1 MPLMNVPTPTVQY
14 KSVGPGLAALENL
27 LELRSAKVVF
37 PDGAEFGQA
46 SGTAGFFIYRE
57 PSAGPSEIWND
68 ELKQWEADPGPS
80 PGALKPKPLI
90 FKADDAAAPWQSP
103 VVPAGQKDKD
113 GKDQFG
119 KARPD
124 FPRYSFRTFF
134 AGESGG
140 VAYEGLSAPT
150 APVKFVSALD
160 AMRAGIK
167 VGEDETPEDATEITL
182 FLKDSSLRVLGS
194 VFIKSEGG
202 TARVEVSNAQA
213 GAQRAVVRLLP
224 NGDIE
229 IQPAAGRSIVLGGPV
244 SAGSIR
250 YQPADP
256 LSGVAVGVKKWLQT

>member
-1 MPLMNVPTPTVQY
+1 MPGMIVPTPTVDY
-14 KSVGPGLAALENL
+14 KSVGPGLAALEGL
-27 LELRSAKVVF
+27 LELRSPKVVF
-37 PDGAEFGQA
+37 PDGSEFGQA
-46 SGTAGFFIYRE
+46 SGTAGFFVYRQ
-57 PSAGPSEIWND
+57 PAAAPVEIWND
-68 ELKQWEADPGPS
+68 ELKRWEADPGPS

-103 VVPAGQKDKD
+103 IVAAGQKDKD

-119 KARPD
+119 KAKPD
-124 FPRYSFRTFF
+124 FPRYHFRTFF

-140 VAYEGLSAPT
+140 IAYEGLSAPT
-150 APVKFVSALD
+150 APVRFVSALD
-160 AMRAGIK
+160 AMRAGIN

-194 VFIKSEGG
+194 VHIRSEGG
-202 TARVEVSNAQA
+202 SARVEVSNAQG

-229 IQPAAGRSIVLGGPV
+229 LQPAAGRSVVLGGPV
-244 SAGSIR
+244 LAGSIN

-256 LSGVAVGVKKWLQT
+256 FTGAAVGGKKWLQT